1 MDLRSKDAIESSK
14 QHDIDMSNILTL
26 DKIRVWRQ
34 NLKKAIM
41 KGDLGYAMH
50 CDEMIVKLKKEQDV

>member
-1 MDLRSKDAIESSK
+1 MEA
-14 QHDIDMSNILTL
+14 SNKLIA
-26 DKIRVWRQ
+26 DKIKVWRQ
-34 NLKKAIM
+34 CLKKAMM

>member
-1 MDLRSKDAIESSK
+1 MEKNNKLIA
-14 QHDIDMSNILTL
+14 

-34 NLKKAIM
+34 DLKKAM
-41 KGDLGYAMH
+41 KKGDLGYAMH